1 MAMTIEIEKMFKK
14 YQRTHPGL
22 TELFARMVKSLKG
35 NHKKTDITAKNE
47 FFALRNIS
55 LKINEGESVGITG
68 ANGAGKS
75 TLLKLIYG
83 VTAPSAGSVKI
94 RGAIAGYLDI
104 LAGFHHE
111 YTGRENIFF
120 AGALLGASKKAL
132 QKEFDKIIQF
142 AELKDHIDKPI
153 KKYSSGMCL
162 RLAFSIAIHLEHEIL
177 LFDEIFAVG
186 DKNFQEKCQ
195 KKLKNLIRTQNK
207 TVLLASH
214 DSDLVKNVCSR
225 VIVLDKGEIISDIHL

>member
-1 MAMTIEIEKMFKK
+1 MAVAIEIENVSKK
-14 YQRTHPGL
+14 YRRTHPGVVA
-22 TELFARMVKSLKG
+22 LFARMIKSVKVDQNSNG
-35 NHKKTDITAKNE
+35 QITKNE
-47 FFALRNIS
+47 MYALKNIS
-55 LKINEGESVGITG
+55 IKINEGESIGITG
-68 ANGAGKS
+68 ENGAGKT

-83 VTAPSAGSVKI
+83 VTTPTNGSVKI

-111 YTGRENIFF
+111 YTGKENVFL
-120 AGALLGASKKAL
+120 AGAFMGAPKKVL
-132 QKEFDKIIQF
+132 QREFDNIVQF
-142 AELKDHIDKPI
+142 AELENHIDIPI

-186 DKNFQEKCQ
+186 DNNFQEKCQ
-195 KKLKNLIRTQNK
+195 KKLKNLIHTQNK

-214 DSDLVKNVCSR
+214 DRDLVKNVCTR
-225 VIVLDKGEIISDIHL
+225 VIELHQGEIISDQIL